1 MKYLLIFLIV
11 LDVSHLAI
19 ASKNDSILNNEV
31 NQLIIKVSE
40 IEKENIIL
48 KSDVGKV
55 DELNKTRFTD
65 LYIWI
70 GIFIALL
77 TGVFVLVTINA
88 NSVARKQAIEEL
100 EKLSKMIEDLG
111 TKAVRVE
118 AQLNEAETKLQ
129 VFESLKNRE
138 NE

>member
-1 MKYLLIFLIV
+1 M
-11 LDVSHLAI
+11 
-19 ASKNDSILNNEV
+19 
-31 NQLIIKVSE
+31 
-40 IEKENIIL
+40 
-48 KSDVGKV
+48 
-55 DELNKTRFTD
+55 
-65 LYIWI
+65 
-70 GIFIALL
+70 
-77 TGVFVLVTINA
+77 VTINA